1 MSSTSTTALL
11 LPTLAT
17 SPDTTSPH
25 FSTSLSTDPSS
36 SAQTI
41 TFGILS
47 AVLAVGSIILAYLQL
62 ARMRRERLRAEHD
75 CEMQVTASSAR
86 SPPPLRTDYFFGRSM
101 SSFIERPSSLA
112 QLSGVQLPET
122 RLQGAQLTGAQ
133 LQEAHLPEAPLR
145 IDDDFWYPVN
155 RPRYQLNQFIYRW
168 MK

>member
-1 MSSTSTTALL
+1 MSSASPTMSSSSLIISTTSTSALL

-17 SPDTTSPH
+17 SPDTTPSH
-25 FSTSLSTDPSS
+25 FSTSSSTDPSS

-122 RLQGAQLTGAQ
+122 RLQGAQLPESRLQGTQLPGAQ
-133 LQEAHLPEAPLR
+133 LQEAPP
-145 IDDDFWYPVN
+145 P
-155 RPRYQLNQFIYRW
+155 YRR
-168 MK
+168 

>member
-1 MSSTSTTALL
+1 MSSTSTSALL

-17 SPDTTSPH
+17 SPNTTPPH
-25 FSTSLSTDPSS
+25 FSTSSSTDPSS

-86 SPPPLRTDYFFGRSM
+86 SPPPLRTDYFFGRYFLGRSM

-112 QLSGVQLPET
+112 QLSGVQLPES

-133 LQEAHLPEAPLR
+133 LQDAHLPEAP
-145 IDDDFWYPVN
+145 P
-155 RPRYQLNQFIYRW
+155 PYRR
-168 MK
+168 